1 MKTAEHEKCPKTRL
15 DKLLKS
21 VSHVEPKE
29 PHAITS
35 RFSQVYTNN
44 TNDNNKD

>member
-1 MKTAEHEKCPKTRL
+1 MKTAEHEKSPETRL

-21 VSHVEPKE
+21 GSHVKPKE
-29 PHAITS
+29 PHVITS
-35 RFSQVYTNN
+35 RFSQDKNN